1 MNGLTQTIR
10 DGSSTPNSLKTTRLV
25 ACEIGPIVG
34 KLNRVYIT
42 YYNAARD
49 GQATARGRGPNMHRK
64 FGDKHV
70 VPTIC
75 SRKVY
80 LFQFSLR
87 YLYVHKYNAGRSLR
101 RRQQSFSSTA
111 ARHKLFVR
119 KADVGKKAE
128 RFSFSTVLCTDRV
141 ICSI

>member
-1 MNGLTQTIR
+1 MNGLTLTIR
-10 DGSSTPNSLKTTRLV
+10 DGSSIPNSLKTTRLV

-49 GQATARGRGPNMHRK
+49 GQTTARGNIHRK

-87 YLYVHKYNAGRSLR
+87 YLYVQKYNAGRSLR